1 MRRLFPA
8 LVLVVVLVG
17 ATAPA
22 ARGVERMHEVYRG
35 QSVRASFTTTDGNCI
50 ATIVNVF
57 ALASTIQW
65 LPGTPYNDANLWV
78 SVEQV
83 NICNGQK
90 LLFAPGYDR
99 TVGISIDPSLNAAT
113 LQESVQVYNGN
124 TSTWTLVEV
133 DLAWSATG
141 PPVRGGVS
149 LQTTLGGGDVQY
161 VIFEH
166 DAETLQPA
174 TAAGSVMYNGVN
186 LAAGETTAAEI
197 VSTRRGDLFVA
208 PHNDPD

>member
-22 ARGVERMHEVYRG
+22 ARGVERMHGVYRG
-35 QSVRASFTTTDGNCI
+35 QSVRASFTTTDGSCI
-50 ATIVNVF
+50 ATIVDVF

-65 LPGTPYNDANLWV
+65 LPGTPYNNANIWV
-78 SVEQV
+78 SVTQV
-83 NICNGQK
+83 DTCTGQT
-90 LLFAPGYDR
+90 LLFAPGYATTDG
-99 TVGISIDPSLNAAT
+99 VSIDPSLNAARVQAS
-113 LQESVQVYNGN
+113 LQVYNWN
-124 TSTWTLVEV
+124 TDAWIPVEV
-133 DLAWSATG
+133 DLAWAASGACAREG
-141 PPVRGGVS
+141 FHEAES
-149 LQTTLGGGDVQY
+149 GGGDVQY

-166 DAETLQPA
+166 SAGTTQPA
-174 TAAGSVMYNGVN
+174 TAAGSVMYEGVN

-197 VSTRRGDLFVA
+197 VSTREGELFVA